1 MKRIII
7 IVMVLLSAN
16 GFSQRGY
23 ERGYGGM
30 TTQPNNEDRKEEFEE
45 NNAKLREESLEN
57 MMSYLNK
64 ELNLNELQSIAIKQI
79 YIDSNKKQG
88 IIFKKEEI
96 SQDEK
101 MEALKSLS
109 ESTEKKVLDL
119 LDAQQKEKFV
129 IVKAELMKGIKKE
142 KPKKEKK
149 KKEKKEE

>member
-1 MKRIII
+1 
-7 IVMVLLSAN
+7 MVLLSAN

-30 TTQPNNEDRKEEFEE
+30 TGQPNQEDRKEEFEE

-79 YIDSNKKQG
+79 YTDSNKKQG
-88 IIFKKEEI
+88 IIFKKEI
-96 SQDEK
+96 SQEEK
-101 MEALKSLS
+101 MEAFKSLS

-119 LDAQQKEKFV
+119 LDVQQKEKFV

>member
-1 MKRIII
+1 
-7 IVMVLLSAN
+7 MVLLSAN

-30 TTQPNNEDRKEEFEE
+30 TGQPNEGDRKEELEE
-45 NNAKLREESLEN
+45 NNAKLREEALEN
-57 MMSYLNK
+57 MMSHLNK

-79 YIDSNKKQG
+79 YVDNNKKQG
-88 IIFKKEEI
+88 IIFKKEI
-96 SQDEK
+96 SQEEK
-101 MEALKSLS
+101 MEAFKSLS

>member
-1 MKRIII
+1 MKRLIII
-7 IVMVLLSAN
+7 IMVLLSVN
-16 GFSQRGY
+16 GFSQRGL

-30 TTQPNNEDRKEEFEE
+30 TSQPNNNDRKEELDEK
-45 NNAKLREESLEN
+45 NAKLREEALED

-64 ELNLNELQSIAIKQI
+64 ELKLNELQSIAIKQI
-79 YIDSNKKQG
+79 YVDSNKKQG
-88 IIFKKEEI
+88 IILNKEEI

-101 MEALKSLS
+101 MDALKSLS

-119 LDAQQKEKFV
+119 LDVQQKEKFG

-149 KKEKKEE
+149 KKEKKEK

>member
-1 MKRIII
+1 
-7 IVMVLLSAN
+7 MVLLSAN

-23 ERGYGGM
+23 ERGYGI
-30 TTQPNNEDRKEEFEE
+30 TQQPNEGDRKEEFEE

-79 YIDSNKKQG
+79 YVDNNKKQG
-88 IIFKKEEI
+88 IIFKKEI
-96 SQDEK
+96 SQEEK
-101 MEALKSLS
+101 MEAFKSLS

-119 LDAQQKEKFV
+119 LDVQQKEKFV

-149 KKEKKEE
+149 KKDKKEE

>member
-1 MKRIII
+1 MI
-7 IVMVLLSAN
+7 LLSTTV
-16 GFSQRGY
+16 FSQRGY

-30 TTQPNNEDRKEEFEE
+30 TTQPNAEDQKEEHEE
-45 NNAKLREESLEN
+45 NNAKLREEALEN
-57 MMSYLNK
+57 MMLFLNK

-79 YIDSNKKQG
+79 YVDSNKKQG
-88 IIFKKEEI
+88 IILKKEEI

-119 LDAQQKEKFV
+119 LDVQQKEKFG

-142 KPKKEKK
+142 KPKKDKK
-149 KKEKKEE
+149 KKEKKEEKKEE

>member
-7 IVMVLLSAN
+7 IVMVLVSVN

-30 TTQPNNEDRKEEFEE
+30 TGQPNQEDSKEEFEE
-45 NNAKLREESLEN
+45 NNAKLREEALEN
-57 MMSYLNK
+57 MMIYLNK

-79 YIDSNKKQG
+79 YTDSNKKQG
-88 IIFKKEEI
+88 IILKKEI

-119 LDAQQKEKFV
+119 LDVQQKEKFE
-129 IVKAELMKGIKKE
+129 IAKAELMKGIKKE
-142 KPKKEKK
+142 KPKKDKK